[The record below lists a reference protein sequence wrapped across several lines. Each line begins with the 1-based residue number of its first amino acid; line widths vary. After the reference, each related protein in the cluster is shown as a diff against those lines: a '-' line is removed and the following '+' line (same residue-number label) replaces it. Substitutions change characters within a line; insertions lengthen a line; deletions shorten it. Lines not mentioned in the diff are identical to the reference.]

1 MDTFFWDDDD
11 FDSELDFNSASYKKE
26 QKKKSK
32 HVVKCW
38 MEDWE
43 VEAVAKKDPVA
54 EAKLLQKY
62 GGLEFY
68 DIDNNL
74 GCLICDNELVWLG

>member
-1 MDTFFWDDDD
+1 
-11 FDSELDFNSASYKKE
+11 
-26 QKKKSK
+26 
-32 HVVKCW
+32 
-38 MEDWE
+38 
-43 VEAVAKKDPVA
+43 VEAVARKDPVA

-74 GCLICDNELVWLG
+74 GCLICDDELVWLG